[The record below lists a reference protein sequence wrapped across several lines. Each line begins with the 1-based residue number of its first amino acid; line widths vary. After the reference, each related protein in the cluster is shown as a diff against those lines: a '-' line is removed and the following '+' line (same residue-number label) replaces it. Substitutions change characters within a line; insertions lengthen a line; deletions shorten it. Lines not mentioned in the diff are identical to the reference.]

1 MINLKAAIADDFKI
15 FDNRITLYAV
25 HRDSESVTLD
35 FTNTT
40 FNSTEVETKL
50 EDCCLVRQISE
61 RETGTVRQLF
71 ERGKSITNDQVQMI
85 DTIIEV
91 WKPGTIIQPGDRL
104 EERGEGALVLK
115 KWMVLAVDDA
125 TLNTRL
131 RAGCRS
137 L

>member
-1 MINLKAAIADDFKI
+1 MFNLKAAIANDFKI
-15 FDNRITLYAV
+15 FDNKITLYAV
-25 HRDSESVTLD
+25 HLDNETVSLD
-35 FTNTT
+35 FVNTT
-40 FNSTEVETKL
+40 FNCSVVETLL

-71 ERGKSITNDQVQMI
+71 ERGRAVTNDQTQMM

-91 WKPGTIIQPGDRL
+91 WKPGTILKPGDKL
-104 EERGEGALVLK
+104 EQRGLGALVLK
-115 KWMVLAVDDA
+115 TWMVLAVDDA